1 MENLATES
9 NQGNDPLDDL
19 VDSIIED
26 DNPDGHIP
34 ENQEP
39 SRRAE
44 EPREPL
50 SQETQPAD
58 ELEPPQ
64 HWSEEHK
71 ATFREQSPEARKFLL
86 DRHRQM
92 EGDYTQKTQQLAQQ
106 AQAVAGLQG
115 LGARLQQDPNFRV
128 HMQNYFQ
135 QQVAQPQG
143 TEKPAEKEVDP
154 IDEIENR
161 AAEKAYARIK
171 NEQEVAAKRAQA
183 HDFERAWNMAEN
195 AKARDPLN
203 QKVMAKLKGYVNAQK
218 HPIRINETLQQL
230 DSNPFFFNEMYRVM
244 REEVLAEELQPGETV
259 DEPTAQQHQTRR
271 TVAPTLERGG
281 GAPIQT
287 SQSKI
292 RKRRS
297 EMKNEALRS
306 GTTEALGEF
315 LDSTGLIDSL
325 L

>member
-1 MENLATES
+1 MENS
-9 NQGNDPLDDL
+9 NQGTDPLDNL

-34 ENQEP
+34 DPQEP
-39 SRRAE
+39 SSA
-44 EPREPL
+44 PPP
-50 SQETQPAD
+50 ETQAN

-71 ATFREQSPEARKFLL
+71 ATFREQSPEARQFLL

-106 AQAVAGLQG
+106 SQAVAGLQG
-115 LGARLQQDPNFRV
+115 LGARLQQDPAFRA

-135 QQVAQPQG
+135 QQVAPAGQPES
-143 TEKPAEKEVDP
+143 TARPAEKEVDP

-161 AAEKAYARIK
+161 AAEKAYARIIK
-171 NEQEVAAKRAQA
+171 EQEVAARRAQA
-183 HDFERAWNMAEN
+183 NDFEKAWNIANEV
-195 AKARDPLN
+195 KTRDPLN
-203 QKVMAKLKGYVNAQK
+203 TKVMAKLKGYVDAQK
-218 HPIRINETLQQL
+218 HPIRINETMQQL

-244 REEVLAEELQPGETV
+244 RAEVLAEELQPGETA

>member
-1 MENLATES
+1 
-9 NQGNDPLDDL
+9 
-19 VDSIIED
+19 
-26 DNPDGHIP
+26 
-34 ENQEP
+34 
-39 SRRAE
+39 
-44 EPREPL
+44 
-50 SQETQPAD
+50 
-58 ELEPPQ
+58 
-64 HWSEEHK
+64 
-71 ATFREQSPEARKFLL
+71 
-86 DRHRQM
+86 M

-115 LGARLQQDPNFRV
+115 LGARLQQDPNFRA
-128 HMQNYFQ
+128 HLQNYFQ
-135 QQVAQPQG
+135 QQVAPAGQPES
-143 TEKPAEKEVDP
+143 TARPADTEVDP

-171 NEQEVAAKRAQA
+171 NEQEVAAKKAQA
-183 HDFERAWNMAEN
+183 NDFERAWNMAEDV
-195 AKARDPLN
+195 KARDPLN

-306 GTTEALGEF
+306 GTTEALGDF